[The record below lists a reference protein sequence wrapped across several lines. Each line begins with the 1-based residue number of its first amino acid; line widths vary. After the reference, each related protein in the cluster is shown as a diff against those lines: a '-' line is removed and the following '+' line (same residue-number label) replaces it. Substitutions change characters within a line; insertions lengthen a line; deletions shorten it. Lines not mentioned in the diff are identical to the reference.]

1 MAEIIYK
8 LSINNTK
15 IPNMGV
21 KTEENGFKMHANNDK
36 MQANDDEIQKNL
48 RKTGFKTVK
57 KKCSHYCQNDGKLPK
72 EISKFRKAIIS
83 TLTKPPIIM
92 S

>member
-1 MAEIIYK
+1 
-8 LSINNTK
+8 
-15 IPNMGV
+15 MGV
-21 KTEENGFKMHANNDK
+21 KTAENGFKMHENDDK
-36 MQANDDEIQKNL
+36 MQANDDKIQKNL
-48 RKTGFKTVK
+48 RKMGFKIVK
-57 KKCSHYCQNDGKLPK
+57 KKCSHNYQNDDELPK